1 MGKHKKA
8 MKKTTPISTTTAA
21 PTPISSAP
29 QPPIT
34 GSEPKSDEGVTEEE
48 DRILHM
54 SYPEVIKTA
63 EQEDYHPDDETDNVP
78 DSQPSVPEEDDVPEP
93 AKFAKLVAESKMLTE
108 FKLQGQLARLIN
120 SGCLPNKQLWQTD
133 QRHQVAKMALAKC
146 KDVEVLNRQWPMI
159 RWLRGRTLGN
169 ARNEMM
175 IVMSWVLL
183 GVITELMVD
192 DIACES

>member
-1 MGKHKKA
+1 MAKRKA
-8 MKKTTPISTTTAA
+8 TKKTTPISTTTEA

-34 GSEPKSDEGVTEEE
+34 ASEPKSDEFRAGLSVDLPPEAVGLPRASEGSLEGPPLVVTAVDEEN
-48 DRILHM
+48 
-54 SYPEVIKTA
+54 KTITVTPA
-63 EQEDYHPDDETDNVP
+63 
-78 DSQPSVPEEDDVPEP
+78 DVPES

-133 QRHQVAKMALAKC
+133 KRHQVAKMALAKC
-146 KDVEVLNRQWPMI
+146 KDVEVLKRQWPMI

-175 IVMSWVLL
+175 LAMSWVLL